1 MQVLLHHKD
10 GELISVSSLDDA
22 LNPNFEVFA
31 PIEHEEQE
39 IIGEMAAKEKVL
51 REAREKLD
59 LTADDK
65 DLQNLLNPPAKPKKP
80 KKDDDA
86 DPDSDSE
93 EDADASGDDEDGG
106 DEDDDL
112 EDM

>member
-80 KKDDDA
+80 
-86 DPDSDSE
+86 E
-93 EDADASGDDEDGG
+93 G
-106 DEDDDL
+106 DEDSGDEGDEGDEDSDAEGDEDSGDEDL

>member
-59 LTADDK
+59 LTADDV
-65 DLQNLLNPPAKPKKP
+65 DLQNLLNPPAKKP

>member
-1 MQVLLHHKD
+1 MRVLLQHVD

-39 IIGEMAAKEKVL
+39 VIGEMAAKEKVL

-59 LTADDK
+59 LAADDV
-65 DLQNLLNPPAKPKKP
+65 DLQNLLNPPAKKP

-86 DPDSDSE
+86 DSDSGDD
-93 EDADASGDDEDGG
+93 EDADSSGDDEDGG